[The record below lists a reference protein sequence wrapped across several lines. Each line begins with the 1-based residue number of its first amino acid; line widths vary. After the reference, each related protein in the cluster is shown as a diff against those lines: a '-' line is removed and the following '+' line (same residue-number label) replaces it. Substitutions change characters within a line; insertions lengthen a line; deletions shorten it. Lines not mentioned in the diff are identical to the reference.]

1 MYDSVHI
8 KENIRIQT
16 CTEKRSCE
24 ATRRRWPSTRN
35 GERPQQKPS
44 VLLTPWCLAE
54 NKFMFSHY
62 IYRTDADAPVL
73 RPPDAKSQLSG
84 KRPWCWERL
93 KAEGEGDD
101 RGWDGWMAS
110 RTRWTWVWAS
120 SGSWWWTGKS
130 GVLWSTG
137 SQRVGHDWVTE
148 LNWTVSELIL
158 LVIVPFWLCVEFLFT
173 ECWVLMLSINIL
185 VYIIPVMFHTW

>member
-44 VLLTPWCLAE
+44 VLLTPWCLTE

-73 RPPDAKSQLSG
+73 RPPNAKSQLSG

-93 KAEGEGDD
+93 KAGGRR
-101 RGWDGWMAS
+101 RGQ
-110 RTRWTWVWAS
+110 
-120 SGSWWWTGKS
+120 
-130 GVLWSTG
+130 
-137 SQRVGHDWVTE
+137 QRVRWLDGITDSMDMSLSKLWELVMDREAWRVVVHGVRHDWV
-148 LNWTVSELIL
+148 NWTEQ
-158 LVIVPFWLCVEFLFT
+158 FLGK
-173 ECWVLMLSINIL
+173 VRRYPIS
-185 VYIIPVMFHTW
+185 